1 MQELNNQVLTETD
14 IDALRN
20 MGMTL
25 ININRFSDAIP
36 VFEDIVKYSED
47 KNIIGVAHSYIA
59 YCYFRTAEIDKAIS
73 EYEKAREYFDE
84 LPISDKISLLA
95 SLAHMYELTNQ
106 KEKSLEVL
114 KELSELDPD
123 NQDNKKKIEN
133 LEREINGKDLLNDN
147 KFNSIEEAFIQKNIY
162 LQRGE
167 YEKANEVLDFII
179 EIQPEQPI
187 PWIDKGYAYY
197 YLGNYEEA
205 MKNLDKAL
213 EYFDT
218 ASEYNPNR
226 AYALSYKSL
235 VYIEWEDFENAED
248 IIVKALNILPDNAG
262 FLNIYSNCL
271 TNLGK
276 HEEAIDI
283 ADKALSIDSDY
294 FDAYVSKAFALNS
307 LNRFDEAI
315 ECYKKALEMSPNNI
329 DILKG
334 ITLSYIKMGDMDNAR
349 KYNNKAR
356 KIEDPEANL
365 DESTMIL
372 DTSNGSIGD
381 IYFL

>member
-14 IDALRN
+14 IEALRST
-20 MGMTL
+20 GMTL

-47 KNIIGVAHSYIA
+47 KYIIGVAHSYIA
-59 YCYFRTAEIDKAIS
+59 YCYFRNAEIDKAIS
-73 EYEKAREYFDE
+73 EYEKTREYFDE

-95 SLAHMYELTNQ
+95 SLAHMYELANQ

-114 KELSELDPD
+114 KELSEIDPD
-123 NQDNKKKIEN
+123 YQDIKQKIEN
-133 LEREINGKDLLNDN
+133 LEREINGQDLLNEN
-147 KFNSIEEAFIQKNIY
+147 IFNSIREAFIQKDLY
-162 LQRGE
+162 LQREE
-167 YEKANEVLDFII
+167 YEKAIEVLDLITDFM
-179 EIQPEQPI
+179 PEKPS

-197 YLGNYEEA
+197 YLGKYEEA
-205 MKNLDKAL
+205 MKYLDMAL
-213 EYFDT
+213 ECFDD

-226 AYALSYKSL
+226 AYAMCYKSL
-235 VYIEWEDFENAED
+235 VYIEWEDFKNAED
-248 IIVKALNILPDNAG
+248 MIVKALNILPDDAG

-276 HEEAIDI
+276 HEEAIAI
-283 ADKALSIDSDY
+283 ADKSLSTNPDY
-294 FDAYVSKAFALNS
+294 LDAYVSKALALTS
-307 LNRFDEAI
+307 LKRFDEAI
-315 ECYKKALEMSPNNI
+315 ECYKKALEISPNNI

-334 ITLSYIKMGDMDNAR
+334 ITLSYIKIGDMDTAR

-365 DESTMIL
+365 EESTMIL
-372 DTSNGSIGD
+372 DTSNGTIGD